1 MADLEIT
8 RLDAAGDA
16 GGKLVGSEV
25 LPPVTSSP
33 FSLKLQGWALGPEG
47 PPRGIRIVA
56 VEPLGDDRTLRRVL
70 VTTAP
75 NIARPDIAARF
86 PDVPAARPCG
96 FSTACSLVG
105 IPRDFSI
112 RVEARFETSPTVSIA
127 HIEGKRRRLDTGYRP
142 RFQPI
147 LLKTFGRAGSTW
159 VTHLIGAHP
168 EAVAYRPFNF
178 EPRMLDYWLEI
189 VHTASHPHSYAQAIH
204 PDVNQERAWW
214 EGRARWLG
222 PLFLDAEP
230 AVERWV
236 ETESIEEFAAFA
248 QMRIDS
254 FYARVAESQDKPQA
268 SRFVERGH
276 EWHEMV
282 LARELY
288 DEVRTVFLVRDLRDL
303 LASRLAFNRR
313 TGKPQ
318 FGFDRAAS
326 PEEYV
331 HGPMRAEAEDVV
343 ESWLAQRKHSFLLR
357 YEDLM
362 LRPEETL
369 GELLEHL
376 GLDSGEDAVTGTLE
390 RARALAP
397 DRQAG
402 HKTSADEAASIGR
415 WRNDLTPELQAACEE
430 VFGPTLAEFGYEPA
444 RNR

>member
-33 FSLKLQGWALGPEG
+33 FSLKLQGWALGPDG
-47 PPRGIRIVA
+47 PPRGMRIVA
-56 VEPLGDDRTLRRVL
+56 VEPLGDDRPLRRVL

-75 NIARPDIAARF
+75 NVARPDIAARF

-96 FSTACSLVG
+96 FTTACSLVG
-105 IPRDFSI
+105 IPREFSI
-112 RVEARFETSPTVSIA
+112 RVEARFETSPTVTIA
-127 HIEGKRRRLDTGYRP
+127 HIEGRRRRLQTGYVP

-147 LLKTFGRAGSTW
+147 MLKTFGRAGSTW

-168 EAVAYRPFNF
+168 QALAYRPFQF

-189 VHTASHPHSYAQAIH
+189 VHTASHPHSYAQAID

-214 EGRARWLG
+214 EGRARWRG

-236 ETESIEEFAAFA
+236 ETEAIEELAAFA
-248 QMRIDS
+248 QMRVDS
-254 FYARVAESQDKPQA
+254 FYGRVAESQDKPQA
-268 SRFVERGH
+268 VRFVERVH
-276 EWHEMV
+276 EWQEMA
-282 LARELY
+282 LADELY
-288 DEVRTVFLVRDLRDL
+288 DEARRVFLVRDLRDL
-303 LASRLAFNRR
+303 LASRLAFTRR
-313 TGKPQ
+313 TGKAQ

-331 HGPMRAEAEDVV
+331 HGPMRTEADDVV
-343 ESWLAQRKHSFLLR
+343 ESWLAQRQRSFLLR

-369 GELLEHL
+369 RELLEHL
-376 GLDSGEDAVTGTLE
+376 GLDSGVDAVTGTLE

-397 DRQAG
+397 DQQAG

-415 WRNDLTPELQAACEE
+415 WRSDLTPELQAACAE
-430 VFGPTLAEFGYEPA
+430 VFGPALAEFGYEPA